1 MKRLVIV
8 SVIMLSVFSGTLLA
22 YGNVGLGIQAGYVE
36 PTGITAKF
44 WIGGQSAIDMAVG
57 WSLSYYNGYLA
68 AQAGYLYHF
77 PIPLSGS
84 GSLAPYLGIGG
95 LMGIANDYLGLAARI
110 PLGLEF
116 TYAPIGV
123 YVQLDP
129 LLNLIPATNFG
140 LAAGIGIRF
149 YF

>member
-8 SVIMLSVFSGTLLA
+8 SVIALSVFSGALA
-22 YGNVGLGIQAGYVE
+22 AHGSVGLGVQAGYVE

-44 WIGGQSAIDMAVG
+44 WLGGQSAIDMAVG
-57 WSLSYYNGYLA
+57 WSLSRYNGYLA

-77 PIPLSGS
+77 PIATG
-84 GSLAPYLGIGG
+84 GRGTLAPYLGVGG
-95 LMGIANDYLGLAARI
+95 LIGISDNLNLAARI

-116 TYAPIGV
+116 IYSPISFYA
-123 YVQLDP
+123 QLDP
-129 LLNLIPATNFG
+129 LLNLIPATEFG
-140 LAAGIGIRF
+140 LAAGIGLRF